1 MYSLAVVYA
10 AQGRHGEAQNILVR
24 VLAARERT
32 FGLSHPDTQ
41 KTVKQLAQAYEELG
55 QLEDATM
62 LKPRIMPPTSGLVCI
77 ASFFLINVLTV
88 SLQEFQRIIP

>member
-10 AQGRHGEAQNILVR
+10 TQGRYGDAETLLVR

-41 KTVKQLAQAYEELG
+41 KTVKQLAQVYEELG
-55 QLEDATM
+55 QLDDAKTM
-62 LKPRIMPPTSGLVCI
+62 K
-77 ASFFLINVLTV
+77 
-88 SLQEFQRIIP
+88 QRILPSTS